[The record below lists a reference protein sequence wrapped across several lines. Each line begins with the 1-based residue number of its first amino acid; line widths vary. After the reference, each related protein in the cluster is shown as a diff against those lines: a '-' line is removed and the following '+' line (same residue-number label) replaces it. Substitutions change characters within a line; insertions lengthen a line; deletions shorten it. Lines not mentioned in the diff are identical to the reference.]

1 MKKESVNNESI
12 VYFTDVKRDSNKSL
26 IERLATM
33 IDKSKLFASIKSND
47 RVAIKTHFGE
57 RGGHAYIRTPFIGK
71 IVSKVKEYSG
81 IPFVTDTNTLYSH
94 KRHNAI
100 DHLETAAING
110 FTSETVGA
118 PIIIADGLIGKDQET
133 IKIKGSHL
141 LDTQWEVLEDL

>member
-12 VYFTDVKRDSNKSL
+12 VYFTDVKKDSNKSL

-33 IDKSKLFASIKSND
+33 IDRSKLFTYIKSND

-57 RGGHAYIRTPFIGK
+57 RGGHAYIRTPFIVK
-71 IVSKVKEYSG
+71 IVSKVKEYGG

-100 DHLETAAING
+100 DHLETAKING
-110 FTSETVGA
+110 FNENYY
-118 PIIIADGLIGKDQET
+118 GK
-133 IKIKGSHL
+133 
-141 LDTQWEVLEDL
+141 